1 MRRLATRCLLVLAL
15 GLAGVVAFS
24 VWALEA
30 SDVARITT
38 RAGDEERVTHVWYV
52 EDGDAL
58 LLEAG
63 SPENGWFVDVTAHP
77 VLDFAAPGLDG
88 RFTARPLPN
97 PEGHR
102 RIRRLLREK
111 DGLRD
116 AWIARR
122 FDTGRCVAV
131 ALEPAPP

>member
-1 MRRLATRCLLVLAL
+1 
-15 GLAGVVAFS
+15 
-24 VWALEA
+24 
-30 SDVARITT
+30 VARITT
-38 RAGDEERVTHVWYV
+38 RAGAEERVTRVWYV
-52 EDGDAL
+52 ADGDAL

-63 SPENGWFVDVTAHP
+63 APGNGGFVDVAAHP
-77 VLDFAAPGLDG
+77 VLDFAAPGLVG

-111 DGLRD
+111 YGPRD
-116 AWIARR
+116 AWIARL
-122 FDTGRCVAV
+122 FDTGRSVAV